1 MSIHS
6 TAIID
11 NKAEIGS
18 NNKIGPYVIVEK
30 GVTIGNNN
38 AIGPGTIITGNT
50 TIGDNNHIHG
60 HVYIGNEPQDLTYE
74 GAETYVKIGN
84 NNTIREFATI
94 HRGTKEGSGTIIGDD
109 NYLMVAAHVAHN
121 CKLGNGIIMVNA
133 VSIAGY
139 VEIFDYAYIGAFTI
153 VHQYV
158 RIGSYSI
165 CGMLTKPAKDV
176 PPFMMVDGN
185 PALVRGINAIG
196 LKRKG
201 FDSETRE
208 RIKWAYKILYRSGY
222 SVPHALEE
230 FEKYKTYEEIKLLID
245 FIKNSS
251 RGILLK
257 STIT

>member
-1 MSIHS
+1 
-6 TAIID
+6 
-11 NKAEIGS
+11 
-18 NNKIGPYVIVEK
+18 
-30 GVTIGNNN
+30 
-38 AIGPGTIITGNT
+38 
-50 TIGDNNHIHG
+50 
-60 HVYIGNEPQDLTYE
+60 
-74 GAETYVKIGN
+74 
-84 NNTIREFATI
+84 
-94 HRGTKEGSGTIIGDD
+94 
-109 NYLMVAAHVAHN
+109 
-121 CKLGNGIIMVNA
+121 MVNA

-196 LKRKG
+196 HQHGKQFVR
-201 FDSETRE
+201 
-208 RIKWAYKILYRSGY
+208 ILYRSGY

-251 RGILLK
+251 RCILLK